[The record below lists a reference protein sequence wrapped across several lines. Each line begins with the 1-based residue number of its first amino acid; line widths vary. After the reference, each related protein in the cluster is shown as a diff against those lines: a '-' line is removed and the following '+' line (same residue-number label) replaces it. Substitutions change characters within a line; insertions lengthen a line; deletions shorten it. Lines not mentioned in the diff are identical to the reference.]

1 MEKVFCLTRE
11 LNPGQLR
18 ESLISLP
25 LNHKWNII
33 IASKMINMMN
43 FSNFGF
49 VVKLWRLETNLL
61 STAINTKPHFFS
73 LLLPKFCWGIGV
85 MPAGSRWKS
94 SILCSKHH
102 VIFEPICLFHDLFVN
117 KLLFFS
123 GTPFLYVRLHILI
136 MKKAKMKNT

>member
-1 MEKVFCLTRE
+1 MEKVYRFVQE
-11 LNPGQLR
+11 SNPGQLY

-25 LNHKWNII
+25 LNLGWHMII
-33 IASKMINMMN
+33 WSKMIKVMHN
-43 FSNFGF
+43 SNYGF
-49 VVKLWRLETNLL
+49 VVKLQRLETNLL

-94 SILCSKHH
+94 SILCSRHH

-117 KLLFFS
+117 KSHFFF
-123 GTPFLYVRLHILI
+123 GTPFLYVRLHILS